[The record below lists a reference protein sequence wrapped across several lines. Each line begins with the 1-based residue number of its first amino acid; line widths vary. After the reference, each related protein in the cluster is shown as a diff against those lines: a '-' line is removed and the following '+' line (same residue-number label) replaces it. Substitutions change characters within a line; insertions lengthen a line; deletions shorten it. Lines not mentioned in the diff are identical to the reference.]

1 MNLSSLQMLRL
12 STSTMGLGGRAQVNA
27 SQRKEIEAKD
37 DGQMEKKQ

>member
-1 MNLSSLQMLRL
+1 
-12 STSTMGLGGRAQVNA
+12 MGLGGRAQVNA